1 MIRRRIRLASLLV
14 IAATAA
20 AAQNSVL
27 RPPSGDTAVLRP
39 VVVTATRDSVTQ
51 VAPTA
56 ATTVISGEQ
65 LRAQGIISVTQAL
78 SFISSMTTVQA
89 GSFGATTSL
98 FTRGGQSNY
107 TLLMI
112 DGSPV
117 NDPGGFLDLANLTTD
132 DVDRI
137 EIVRGPGSVLYG
149 SNAISGVIQ
158 IFTRRRA
165 GADFANVVASGGS
178 YGTRD
183 YEIGG
188 GFGKEAAAVT
198 LDASRANTNGI
209 YSFNNSASND
219 VYSGLIHF
227 GSAGK
232 AHLDV
237 SGRQMRSVYNFPTDF
252 TGAQVDSVQWT
263 NSRLTVAS
271 VDGGFYMGK
280 KVELRVLAAGT
291 ENQSTS
297 QNLPDN
303 AGDTLGFY
311 YVDPSTIKQWSIDA
325 RLAIHANA
333 ATAITIGGEYD
344 DQQIKSFDSSFSAGF
359 TDTSSFAHSR
369 TNTAYYANATGD
381 IGSKFTYDAGIRLTN
396 SDLFGTFTSYR
407 VGAGF
412 VLTPKTLV
420 RGSIGSAFNEPSF
433 FEQYST
439 GFTTGNPNLKP
450 ETGTSW
456 EIGLQQQIS
465 SGKGVIG
472 VTYFSQHFTN
482 MIQYDPG
489 VPPGDPN
496 YENIAKADASGIEAE
511 MRLAVSQAWLLE
523 FAYTWLDTKVVSALS
538 SGDPGAT
545 LIAGDALLRRP
556 SNAGNVSLTYFLVK
570 KLTFNVQGVYVGS
583 RADVDFSTDERV
595 TLPSYVLMN
604 ASLMLTLKADAEGRF
619 AAIMARGNNIFNHG
633 YQQTF
638 GFGAPGRT
646 LLVGIRLGVGY

>member
-1 MIRRRIRLASLLV
+1 MTRRHIAALLV
-14 IAATAA
+14 LAIPATLA

-65 LRAQGIISVTQAL
+65 LRAQGIITVQQAL
-78 SFISSMTTVQA
+78 SVISSMTTVQA

-132 DVDRI
+132 NIDRI

-158 IFTRRRA
+158 IFTRRRV

-178 YGTRD
+178 YGARD
-183 YEIGG
+183 YQLGG
-188 GFGKEAAAVT
+188 GFGKEAMAIT
-198 LDASRANTNGI
+198 LDASRSKTNGI

-232 AHLDV
+232 AHLDIA
-237 SGRQMRSVYNFPTDF
+237 GRQMRSVYNFPTDF
-252 TGAQVDSVQWT
+252 TGAQIDSSQWT
-263 NSRLTVAS
+263 DSRLTVAS

-280 KVELRVLAAGT
+280 KVEFRVLAAGT

-297 QNLPDN
+297 QNLPD
-303 AGDTLGFY
+303 ALRDSSFIY
-311 YVDPSTIKQWSIDA
+311 YVDPSTIKQWSVDA

-333 ATAITIGGEYD
+333 STAITLGGEYD
-344 DQQIKSFDSSFSAGF
+344 DQQIKSFDSTFSESF
-359 TDTSSFAHSR
+359 TDTSSFAHTR

-407 VGAGF
+407 VGAGY

-456 EIGLQQQIS
+456 EIGLQQS
-465 SGKGVIG
+465 VSKGKGVMG

-511 MRLAVSQAWLLE
+511 LRLAISQAWFLD
-523 FAYTWLDTKVVSALS
+523 FGYTWLKTKVVNALS

-545 LIAGDALLRRP
+545 LITGDALLRRP
-556 SNAGNVSLTYFLVK
+556 SNAGNVGLTYFLAK

-583 RADVDFSTDERV
+583 RADVNYSTDERV
-595 TLPSYVLMN
+595 TLPSYLLMN
-604 ASLMLTLKADAEGRF
+604 ASMMLTLKADAEGRF
-619 AAIMARGNNIFNHG
+619 AAIMARANNVFNHG
-633 YQQTF
+633 YEQTV
-638 GFGAPGRT
+638 GYAAPGRT
-646 LLVGIRLGVGY
+646 LMVGIRLGVGY

>member
-1 MIRRRIRLASLLV
+1 VTRRLVSAAFTIALAAN
-14 IAATAA
+14 AAR
-20 AAQNSVL
+20 AQNSVL

-65 LRAQGIISVTQAL
+65 LRAQGV
-78 SFISSMTTVQA
+78 ISSMTTVQA

-132 DVDRI
+132 NIDRI

-188 GFGKEAAAVT
+188 GFGKETMSAS
-198 LDASRANTNGI
+198 LDASRENTNGI
-209 YSFNNSASND
+209 YAFNNAASND

-227 GSAGK
+227 GSAGH
-232 AHLDV
+232 AHLDL

-252 TGAQVDSVQWT
+252 TGAAVDSSQWT
-263 NSRLTVAS
+263 TSRLTVAS
-271 VDGGFYMGK
+271 ADAGFYLGK
-280 KVELRVLAAGT
+280 KLEFRVLAAGT
-291 ENQSTS
+291 QNQSTS

-311 YVDPSTIKQWSIDA
+311 YVDPSTTKQWSVDA

-333 ATAITIGGEYD
+333 ATAITLGGEYD
-344 DQQIKSFDSSFSAGF
+344 DQRVTSFDSSFSIAS
-359 TDTSSFAHSR
+359 TDTSSFTHSR

-381 IGSKFTYDAGIRLTN
+381 IGSKFSYNAGLRITN

-407 VGAGF
+407 VGAGY
-412 VLTPKTLV
+412 VLTPKTLI

-439 GFTTGNPNLKP
+439 GFTTGNPGLKP

-456 EIGLQQQIS
+456 EIGMQQS
-465 SGKGVIG
+465 LSEGRGVLGI
-472 VTYFSQHFTN
+472 TYFSQKFTN

-511 MRLAVSQAWLLE
+511 LRLAFAKVWFLD

-556 SNAGNVSLTYFLVK
+556 ANAGSVGLTYYLVK
-570 KLTFNVQGVYVGS
+570 KLTFNVQGQYVGS
-583 RADVDFSTDERV
+583 RADVNYSTDERV
-595 TLPSYVLMN
+595 TLPSYLLVN
-604 ASLMLTLKADAEGRF
+604 ASMMLTLKADAEGRF
-619 AAIMARGNNIFNHG
+619 AALTARATNLFNHG
-633 YQQTF
+633 YEQTV
-638 GFGAPGRT
+638 GFAAPGRA
-646 LLVGIRLGVGY
+646 LLVGFRLGVGY